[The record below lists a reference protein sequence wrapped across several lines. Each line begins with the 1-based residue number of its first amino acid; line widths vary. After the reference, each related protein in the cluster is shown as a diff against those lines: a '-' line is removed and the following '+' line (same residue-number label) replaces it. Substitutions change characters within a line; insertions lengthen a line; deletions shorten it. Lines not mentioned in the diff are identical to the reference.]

1 MGRSNQLGRQMQGT
15 GMRAKFNGAGGSSY
29 QFQGFYFLRGS
40 KVPQPLLFEPRMMTV
55 SFCLPGCLLVCPL
68 LPEEPSQPVGSYE
81 EAADRQMGG
90 LSEDLACQCPSKC
103 KVALEE
109 ASNTHLFE
117 CLCVDPRVLD
127 KGVSS
132 PPPAWKHPMPYAGLE
147 AQPGTDPALQQA
159 ARCRIALLARNVPIN
174 IQVTSDPAKAGRL
187 QGWLVGKSN
196 YCNFITE
203 CNTSH
208 LIHVPMTMDTHFL
221 LSTTALTALWDVLI
235 SQSATQEVCATENT
249 I

>member
-15 GMRAKFNGAGGSSY
+15 SMRAKFNGAGGSSY
-29 QFQGFYFLRGS
+29 QFQGFYFLGGS

-90 LSEDLACQCPSKC
+90 LTEDLACQCPSKC

-117 CLCVDPRVLD
+117 CCVWIPECLTKEFPHLHLHGNTQCHTLGWRHSQEQTL
-127 KGVSS
+127 
-132 PPPAWKHPMPYAGLE
+132 HCNRL
-147 AQPGTDPALQQA
+147 PGAELPF
-159 ARCRIALLARNVPIN
+159 
-174 IQVTSDPAKAGRL
+174 
-187 QGWLVGKSN
+187 WLGTYPS
-196 YCNFITE
+196 
-203 CNTSH
+203 
-208 LIHVPMTMDTHFL
+208 
-221 LSTTALTALWDVLI
+221 I
-235 SQSATQEVCATENT
+235 SR
-249 I
+249 